1 MESMLLFTELYH
13 YWVIAESA
21 IRIHPRMDL
30 VASRSV
36 LKYTGTDWT
45 HKVKHLYKT
54 QIQIQT
60 HTQTQT

>member
-45 HKVKHLYKT
+45 HKVKHFYK
-54 QIQIQT
+54 
-60 HTQTQT
+60 TQTQT